1 MSSNLKI
8 FSAIF
13 GLVFNVIVPIIGQ
26 GLGTSELNERM
37 TILENNFQ
45 TRITALEQKN
55 DDLNKNLAKA
65 LEIIHNYDTNT
76 DEKMAKFEEDA
87 EMVTNLLK
95 DVNGTLD
102 FMSRQMKDVSL
113 NITKEKITE
122 RLLEFSA
129 KVNETLINFNVSV
142 HQHIRDAINDKSNA
156 KLSDIDGKI
165 MMTNVLLLCMFMVA
179 IILIVVFI
187 LRKYKMLKCDVKN
200 KDSFELVTSEPR
212 LLSKSENVKECEVV

>member
-65 LEIIHNYDTNT
+65 LEIIQNYDTNT

-102 FMSRQMKDVSL
+102 FMNRQMKDVSL

-187 LRKYKMLKCDVKN
+187 LRKYKMLKYDVKN
-200 KDSFELVTSEPR
+200 KNGFELVTSEPR